1 MGPALLTSLAVL
13 FPGSQPL
20 GPSASF
26 QIGQPVPSLPRPVP
40 APAPAQV
47 PSQDYVSYLTQ
58 LRPGPALPTGFSPFS
73 HSGASTA
80 GTLMEDGGGGWGRG
94 AAHCRN
100 PREIFRWRNQELHL
114 HPQRLASAG
123 ACRSAL
129 GSSVGILRQEPFA
142 AWVGLGLGLLQCQA
156 LWNHSGKE
164 GH

>member
-26 QIGQPVPSLPRPVP
+26 QIGQPVPSLPSPVL

-47 PSQDYVSYLTQ
+47 PSQDCVSYSAQ
-58 LRPGPALPTGFSPFS
+58 ARPCPS
-73 HSGASTA
+73 HSLLPVFTFRGQHRWHSH
-80 GTLMEDGGGGWGRG
+80 GGWGRG

-100 PREIFRWRNQELHL
+100 PCEIFRWRNKELHL
-114 HPQRLASAG
+114 HPQHLASAG
-123 ACRSAL
+123 ACTSTL
-129 GSSVGILRQEPFA
+129 GSSVGLLRQEPFA

-156 LWNHSGKE
+156 LWNHSRE
-164 GH
+164 EEH